1 MTDDSLL
8 PFSLPAVH
16 RKKITAAFDGGR
28 ISSDGGVMLLALA
41 ERRLGIADRLA
52 AEITDRRDPTR
63 VVHALSDILRARIL
77 AVACGYEDA
86 DDLDRLRSDPALKL
100 ACGRLPDSGRDLCS
114 QPTMS
119 RWENAPGL
127 REVIR
132 LMRVMVALYCGSY
145 DKPPASVTLD
155 IDDTLDVVHGHQQLS
170 MFNAHYDERCFL
182 PIHVYD
188 TATSRPVA
196 VLLRPGKTP
205 SGREIRGHLRRL
217 VRMIRGYWPHTHITI
232 RGDSH
237 YARPEVMDFC
247 DANGID
253 FVFGLAGNDVLRRLV
268 EPIADDVR
276 VRRAEAAAAIRCYTE
291 TRYGAKSWHV
301 DRRVGARI
309 EATTQGLDIRY
320 VVTSFTHGSAEWLY
334 DSLYCA
340 RGQAE
345 NLIKLH
351 KSQLASD
358 RTSCRSPLA
367 NQLRLVLHT
376 AAYWLMLTVRDVIPK
391 LQPLAL
397 AEFATLRARLLKIAA
412 RITETA
418 TRVRIAFAAACP
430 EADLFRSIARSLQ
443 PAGP

>member
-1 MTDDSLL
+1 MIDDSLL
-8 PFSLPAVH
+8 PFSLPSVH

-28 ISSDGGVMLLALA
+28 ISSDGGVMLLGLA
-41 ERRLGIADRLA
+41 ERRIGIADRLA

-77 AVACGYEDA
+77 AVACGSEDA
-86 DDLDRLRSDPALKL
+86 DDLDYLRSDPALKL
-100 ACGRLPDSGRDLCS
+100 ACGHLPDSGRDLCS

-119 RWENAPGL
+119 RCENAPSL

-132 LMRVMVALYCGSY
+132 LMRAMVGLYCRSY

-155 IDDTLDVVHGHQQLS
+155 IDDTLDVVHGQQQLS

-182 PIHVYD
+182 PIHIYD

-205 SGREIRGHLRRL
+205 SGQEIRGHLRRL
-217 VRMIRGYWPHTHITI
+217 LRAIREHWPHTHITI

-237 YARPEVMDFC
+237 YGRPEVMEWC
-247 DANGID
+247 DENGID

-301 DRRVGARI
+301 DRRVVARI

-367 NQLRLVLHT
+367 NQVRLVLHT